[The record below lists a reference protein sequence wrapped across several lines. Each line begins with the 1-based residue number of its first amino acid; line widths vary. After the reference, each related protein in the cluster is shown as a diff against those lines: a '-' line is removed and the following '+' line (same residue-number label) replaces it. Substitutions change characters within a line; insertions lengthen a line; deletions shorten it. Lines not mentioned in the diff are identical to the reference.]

1 MEKNEFTEEQLEK
14 IKAGIN
20 NATTREELE
29 ELKKEVESIPRADDE
44 IDLTNVNGGQPLSYE
59 EAKKAFEE
67 KVGTERK

>member
-1 MEKNEFTEEQLEK
+1 MSNGTLTEEELEQ
-14 IKAGIN
+14 IRAGIK
-20 NATTREELE
+20 NATTKEELE
-29 ELKKEVESIPRADDE
+29 ELKKEVESIPRSDDE

>member
-1 MEKNEFTEEQLEK
+1 MQKNEFTEEQLEK

-29 ELKKEVESIPRADDE
+29 ELKKEVESIPRSDDE
-44 IDLTNVNGGQPLSYE
+44 IDLTNVYGGQPLSYE
-59 EAKKAFEE
+59 EAKKSFEE

>member
-1 MEKNEFTEEQLEK
+1 MSNGTLTEEELEQ
-14 IKAGIN
+14 IRAGIK

-29 ELKKEVESIPRADDE
+29 ELKKEVESIPRSDDE
-44 IDLTNVNGGQPLSYE
+44 IDLTNVYGGQPLSYE